1 VSRRIVHLA
10 LGSNLPSVAGDRMAT
25 LVEAVRRLEGDAR
38 GLRIV
43 QRSTVYETPPVPAG
57 QPAYLNAAIAVETA
71 LTLPDILTIAQ
82 AVERSL
88 GRERSAGERWGP
100 RTIDIDILL
109 DGESVFRAGGPLAG
123 SGFGS
128 GSGSGSGSG
137 FGYGESDG
145 LSLTVPHP
153 RLAERLFVLVPLAEI
168 APDALV
174 PPAGTPV
181 EHLLARATASAGEAA
196 RQAIRPIGPLVG

>member
-25 LVEAVRRLEGDAR
+25 LVEAVRRLEGDAM

-57 QPAYLNAAIAVETA
+57 QPAYLNAAIAVETP
-71 LTLPDILTIAQ
+71 LSLPDILTIAQ

-128 GSGSGSGSG
+128 G
-137 FGYGESDG
+137 FGESDG

>member
-57 QPAYLNAAIAVETA
+57 QPAYLNAAIAVETD
-71 LTLPDILTIAQ
+71 LSLPDILTIAQ

-123 SGFGS
+123 SGF
-128 GSGSGSGSG
+128 
-137 FGYGESDG
+137 GESDG

>member
-1 VSRRIVHLA
+1 MSRRIVHLA

-25 LVEAVRRLEGDAR
+25 LVEAVRRLEGDAM

-71 LTLPDILTIAQ
+71 LSLPDILTIAQ

-109 DGESVFRAGGPLAG
+109 DGESVFRAEGPLAG
-123 SGFGS
+123 SGS
-128 GSGSGSGSG
+128 GLG
-137 FGYGESDG
+137 FGESDG

-196 RQAIRPIGPLVG
+196 RQAIRPIGALVG

>member
-25 LVEAVRRLEGDAR
+25 LVEAVRRLEGDAM

-57 QPAYLNAAIAVETA
+57 QPAYLNAAIAVETP
-71 LTLPDILTIAQ
+71 LSLPDILTIAQ

-128 GSGSGSGSG
+128 GFG
-137 FGYGESDG
+137 FGESDG

>member
-1 VSRRIVHLA
+1 MSRRIVHLA

-25 LVEAVRRLEGDAR
+25 LVEAVRRLEGDAM

-57 QPAYLNAAIAVETA
+57 QPAYLNAAIAVETP
-71 LTLPDILTIAQ
+71 LSLPDILTIAQ

-128 GSGSGSGSG
+128 GFG
-137 FGYGESDG
+137 FGLGFGESDG

>member
-25 LVEAVRRLEGDAR
+25 LVEAVRRLEGDAM
-38 GLRIV
+38 GLRTV

-71 LTLPDILTIAQ
+71 LSLPDILTIAQ

-123 SGFGS
+123 SG
-128 GSGSGSGSG
+128 SGSG
-137 FGYGESDG
+137 FGFGFGFGFGESDG

-168 APDALV
+168 APEALV

-181 EHLLARATASAGEAA
+181 QHLLARATASAGEAA
-196 RQAIRPIGPLVG
+196 RQAVRPIGPLVG

>member
-57 QPAYLNAAIAVETA
+57 QPAYLNAAIAVETP
-71 LTLPDILTIAQ
+71 LSLPDILTIAQ

-128 GSGSGSGSG
+128 GFG
-137 FGYGESDG
+137 FGESDG

>member
-1 VSRRIVHLA
+1 
-10 LGSNLPSVAGDRMAT
+10 MAT

-57 QPAYLNAAIAVETA
+57 QPAYLNAAIAVETP
-71 LTLPDILTIAQ
+71 LSLPDILTIAQ

-128 GSGSGSGSG
+128 GFG
-137 FGYGESDG
+137 FGESDG

>member
-1 VSRRIVHLA
+1 MSRRIVHLA

-25 LVEAVRRLEGDAR
+25 LVEAVRRLEGDAM

-128 GSGSGSGSG
+128 G
-137 FGYGESDG
+137 FGESDG

>member
-25 LVEAVRRLEGDAR
+25 LVEAVRRLEGDAM

-57 QPAYLNAAIAVETA
+57 QPAYLNAAIAVETD
-71 LTLPDILTIAQ
+71 LSLPDILTIAQ

-123 SGFGS
+123 SGF
-128 GSGSGSGSG
+128 
-137 FGYGESDG
+137 GESDG